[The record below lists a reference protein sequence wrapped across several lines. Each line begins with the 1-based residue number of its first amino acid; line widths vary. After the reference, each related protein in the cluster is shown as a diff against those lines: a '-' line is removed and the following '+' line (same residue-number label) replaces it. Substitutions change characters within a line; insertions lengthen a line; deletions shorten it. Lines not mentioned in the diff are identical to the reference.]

1 MAVATIHRLV
11 SPPQKTQ
18 SQKSTPHHTAS
29 QYRTSNAPTLPLQ
42 PSPLQVWNGWRE
54 LQGWT
59 AGLEGLEGLE
69 GWRAGGLARLEGW
82 RESWR
87 AGGLELEG
95 WRVGG
100 LQVWRA
106 GGLEDWYRTA
116 PHRQQQYLAILYRI
130 QSQTTANRS
139 NRGITIS
146 T

>member
-1 MAVATIHRLV
+1 MAVATIHRIV
-11 SPPQKTQ
+11 SPPQKTP

-54 LQGWT
+54 LQAWRAESCRAGRLGWR
-59 AGLEGLEGLE
+59 
-69 GWRAGGLARLEGW
+69 GWRAGGLARLERW

-87 AGGLELEG
+87 AGGLEG
-95 WRVGG
+95 WRVGE